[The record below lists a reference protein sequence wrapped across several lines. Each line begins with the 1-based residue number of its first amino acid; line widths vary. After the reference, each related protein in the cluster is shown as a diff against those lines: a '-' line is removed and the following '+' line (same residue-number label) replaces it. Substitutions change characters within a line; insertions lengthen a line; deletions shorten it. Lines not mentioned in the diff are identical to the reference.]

1 MDLHRQ
7 EGTSRVA
14 RVSATRRVNSSLA
27 RRGAREARDRGGGG
41 VVDESG
47 GDGSFSNVLDSALH
61 GSTTKFFNAFET
73 PFAKQPST
81 G

>member
-14 RVSATRRVNSSLA
+14 RVSATRRVNSSPPRGEARA
-27 RRGAREARDRGGGG
+27 RREIEEGG

-61 GSTTKFFNAFET
+61 GSTTKFL
-73 PFAKQPST
+73 SD
-81 G
+81 